1 MARKLESWGLAN
13 GSSLC
18 ASFQTKESCCR
29 ALNKSVAKDALI
41 SRHYAS
47 PAHLIT
53 THLTGFVVDICLFVF
68 AYKHLPGG
76 TRSSVVVTM
85 RPGSH
90 LCVLDI
96 LVCVCVC
103 VSGAAISFM
112 PVNCEFYLPVS
123 IYFISFRFASL
134 CFICPATDFDFFL
147 SAFGCARRRG

>member
-85 RPGSH
+85 RPSSH

-103 VSGAAISFM
+103 EWRCHFLYACQLRILFTSLDLFHFISLR
-112 PVNCEFYLPVS
+112 VALFYLPRH
-123 IYFISFRFASL
+123 RF
-134 CFICPATDFDFFL
+134 
-147 SAFGCARRRG
+147 